1 MLTDLQ
7 DFYQTTRSQTLMPG
21 TQRVFRSI
29 EQYQAT
35 RETGMGTKMG
45 AVLNAAQ
52 HFLGTPC
59 ASIPKMDKSGALLPE
74 AEQDAPYRT
83 EPWDTPEK
91 LLLYTKFTMNFP
103 LIISVCSYSPLM
115 DFSHDLLGSQCAWN
129 CLQGNSWK
137 TFNCSTA
144 KDYLRVQQSNL

>member
-1 MLTDLQ
+1 MLTYLQ

-29 EQYQAT
+29 ESYQAA
-35 RETGMGTKMG
+35 RETGMGTKMD
-45 AVLNAAQ
+45 AVLKAAQ

-59 ASIPKMDKSGALLPE
+59 ASIPKMDKSGALLP
-74 AEQDAPYRT
+74 EQDAPYRT

-103 LIISVCSYSPLM
+103 LIISVWCYSLLIE
-115 DFSHDLLGSQCAWN
+115 SVSSLGSQCAWN
-129 CLQGNSWK
+129 CLQGYSWK
-137 TFNCSTA
+137 ALHCSTT
-144 KDYLRVQQSNL
+144 KDHLQV